1 MKRSRRLICLLLG
14 ILLCF
19 SAVGCSKTEPENT
32 GIASCTTLGKQ
43 PLQKVNDKEVTL
55 TCDTLCCYGDEQ
67 FADNF
72 DYLYGIPAEYV
83 SDGFILYAASGG
95 TADEV
100 SLLQP
105 ADAGKGSYI
114 TNALQSRIAKRQQD
128 FNGYND
134 KEVQKLDHAAVA
146 PIGNRI
152 ALIVSDNPDAIAK
165 TLRQILKQQSKQSE
179 NDK

>member
-1 MKRSRRLICLLLG
+1 MKRGRRLLCLLLG

-19 SAVGCSKTEPENT
+19 SAVGCSKTEPEDT
-32 GIASCTTLGKQ
+32 GIASCTALGNAL
-43 PLQKVNDKEVTL
+43 LQKINDEEVTL
-55 TCDTLCCYGDEQ
+55 NCDTLCCYGDKQ

-114 TNALQSRIAKRQQD
+114 TSALQSRIAKRQQD

-134 KEVQKLDHAAVA
+134 REVQKLDDAVVT
-146 PIGNRI
+146 PIGSRI
-152 ALIVSDNPDAIAK
+152 ALIVSDNPDAVAK
-165 TLRQILKQQSKQSE
+165 TLRQILKQQSES
-179 NDK
+179 DK